1 MNKICY
7 NEKGDYMKKFY
18 IVSVLTI
25 IIDRILKILASTFLT
40 TKKLY
45 IIKDFF
51 YLVSTYNEGAAFSSF
66 EGMTILFIFIA
77 ICSLIYIFYYMKKY
91 DVKSVGLALLAGGII
106 GNLIDRVIYRYVI
119 DFIGFEIGNYSL
131 PIFNIADIAI
141 VMGAVV
147 IMIGCE
153 KNEVNSR

>member
-1 MNKICY
+1 
-7 NEKGDYMKKFY
+7 MKKFY

-106 GNLIDRVIYRYVI
+106 GNLIDRIIYRYVI

-141 VMGAVV
+141 VMGAIV

>member
-1 MNKICY
+1 
-7 NEKGDYMKKFY
+7 MKKFY

-25 IIDRILKILASTFLT
+25 IIDRVLKILASTFLT

-106 GNLIDRVIYRYVI
+106 GNLIDRIIYRYVI

-141 VMGAVV
+141 VMGAIV

>member
-1 MNKICY
+1 
-7 NEKGDYMKKFY
+7 MKKFY

>member
-106 GNLIDRVIYRYVI
+106 GNLIDRIIYRYVI

-141 VMGAVV
+141 VMGAIV

>member
-1 MNKICY
+1 
-7 NEKGDYMKKFY
+7 MKKFY

-40 TKKLY
+40 TKKIY

-106 GNLIDRVIYRYVI
+106 GNLIDRIIYRYVI

-141 VMGAVV
+141 VMGAIV

>member
-106 GNLIDRVIYRYVI
+106 GNLIDRIIYRYVI

-131 PIFNIADIAI
+131 PIFNIAYIAI
-141 VMGAVV
+141 AMGAIV

>member
-1 MNKICY
+1 
-7 NEKGDYMKKFY
+7 MKKFY

-91 DVKSVGLALLAGGII
+91 NVKSVGLALLAGGII
-106 GNLIDRVIYRYVI
+106 GNLIDRIIYRYVI

>member
-1 MNKICY
+1 
-7 NEKGDYMKKFY
+7 MKKFY

-45 IIKDFF
+45 IIKNFF

-106 GNLIDRVIYRYVI
+106 GNLIDRIIYRYVI

-141 VMGAVV
+141 VMGAIV